1 MDPFARFTENL
12 DEMSERPPHLRL
24 LDSPFPWAVPTETDT
39 WSDRRTVAFL
49 HEWRAAKIAASKAM
63 HPTNLA
69 RAAAVPA
76 LQSVPEPLPR

>member
-12 DEMSERPPHLRL
+12 DEMSQRPLYLRL
-24 LDSPFPWAVPTETDT
+24 LERPSARTVPTETGP

-49 HEWRAAKIAASKAM
+49 HERRAAKIAASKAM

-69 RAAAVPA
+69 RAAAFPA
-76 LQSVPEPLPR
+76 LQPVPEPVPS